1 MRPALACRGCASC
14 WILHCS
20 SPPCAV
26 LHPTSPPID
35 DSASKAVIRSV
46 CVILDAFHFP
56 LPSELDEAQLAA
68 EAAEAAALAAQEA
81 AAEQLAAA
89 EAAAAAEDAAEK
101 KKNKQK
107 KTEEGEA
114 AEEAAGEAEEAV
126 DEEELPDA
134 AAIGEVAMQD
144 ADVVA
149 APAQQAVPAGEVY
162 RMLAKRVVPE
172 LQRIMVD
179 KETVRA
185 PVALAGA
192 WLRGQPWHVRAG
204 WWSLEHTHSA
214 LVCVWLSS
222 SSCPVACTPPTQS
235 APANAPSPAPLSA
248 VVKVLQLLPEAAM
261 RFQLPRTLQKVANLL
276 RVRMQSTR

>member
-1 MRPALACRGCASC
+1 MLCVPSST
-14 WILHCS
+14 CS
-20 SPPCAV
+20 SAPCAA
-26 LHPTSPPID
+26 LSLPHTSPAAD

-89 EAAAAAEDAAEK
+89 EAAAAAEDAAQK
-101 KKNKQK
+101 KKQK
-107 KTEEGEA
+107 KAEEGEA
-114 AEEAAGEAEEAV
+114 EEEAAVEEAEEAV
-126 DEEELPDA
+126 DGEELPDA
-134 AAIGEVAMQD
+134 AGIGEVAMQD
-144 ADVVA
+144 ADVAA

-185 PVALAGA
+185 PVALAGEGGLW
-192 WLRGQPWHVRAG
+192 WLECAAAVHNA
-204 WWSLEHTHSA
+204 
-214 LVCVWLSS
+214 
-222 SSCPVACTPPTQS
+222 ACL
-235 APANAPSPAPLSA
+235 A
-248 VVKVLQLLPEAAM
+248 
-261 RFQLPRTLQKVANLL
+261 
-276 RVRMQSTR
+276 